1 MEKFA
6 ILGRNNLNMSY
17 YFDSIINAAK
27 PLIMGIVNVTP
38 DSFSDGGKFFDTDK
52 AVEYAIQILDEGA
65 DIIDIGGEST
75 RPGAEPVGI
84 AEEISRV
91 IPVIKNIIN
100 LRPDTIISVDT
111 TKSEVAEKA
120 LQAGARIINDISAA
134 TFDENILN
142 VTKKYNAVIVLMHIK
157 GTPKNMQD
165 APYYND
171 VIEEVKDFLSEQ
183 VAKAEKVGIKK
194 IIIDPGIGFGKRV
207 FENYELLKNIKSFNE
222 LNYPILM
229 GLSRKSFIG
238 KALNIEVTER
248 ENATTVAE
256 MFAIQ
261 NGAKI
266 IRTHNV
272 KNTKEI
278 IEILSY
284 INNPKLLL
292 NV

>member
-38 DSFSDGGKFFDTDK
+38 DSFSDGGKFFNTDK

-75 RPGAEPVGI
+75 RPGAEPVEV
-84 AEEISRV
+84 AEEIRRV
-91 IPVIKNIIN
+91 VPVIKNIIN

-171 VIEEVKDFLSEQ
+171 VIEEVKNFLSER
-183 VAKAEKVGIKK
+183 VTKAEKTGIKK

-207 FENYELLKNIKSFNE
+207 FENYELLKSIKSFNE

-261 NGAKI
+261 NGVKI

>member
-17 YFDSIINAAK
+17 YFDSIINSAK

-134 TFDENILN
+134 TFDENILD

-171 VIEEVKDFLSEQ
+171 VIEEVKDFLSKR
-183 VAKAEKVGIKK
+183 VAKAEKAGIKK

-238 KALNIEVTER
+238 KALDIEITER

>member
-1 MEKFA
+1 MEKFV
-6 ILGRNNLNMSY
+6 IPERNNLNMNY
-17 YFDSIINAAK
+17 YFDSIINATK
-27 PLIMGIVNVTP
+27 PLVMGIVNVTP

-52 AVEYAIQILDEGA
+52 AVEYAIQLLDEGA

-75 RPGAEPVGI
+75 RPGAEPVSV
-84 AEEISRV
+84 AEEINRV
-91 IPVIKNIIN
+91 VPVIKNIIN
-100 LRPDTIISVDT
+100 QRPNTIISVDT

-120 LQAGARIINDISAA
+120 LQAGACIINDISAA

-142 VTKKYNAVIVLMHIK
+142 ITKKYNAIIVLMHIK

-165 APYYND
+165 APYYDD
-171 VIEEVKDFLSEQ
+171 VVKEVKEFLSEQ
-183 VAKAEKVGIKK
+183 IAKAENFGIKK

-207 FENYELLKNIKSFNE
+207 FENYELLKNIKSFSE
-222 LNYPILM
+222 LHYPILI

-238 KALNIEVTER
+238 KALNIKITER

-261 NGAKI
+261 NGVKI

-278 IEILSY
+278 IKILSY